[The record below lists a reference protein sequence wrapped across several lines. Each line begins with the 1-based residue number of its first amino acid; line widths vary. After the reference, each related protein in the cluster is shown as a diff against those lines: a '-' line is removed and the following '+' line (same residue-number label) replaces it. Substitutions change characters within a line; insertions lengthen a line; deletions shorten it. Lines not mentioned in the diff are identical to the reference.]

1 MKKWF
6 APTSFCLMVCLLMTT
21 PANAQTRRKKT
32 NDKPATSLPPVTL
45 INNPAPEYLSGEVS
59 VAVRANEN
67 PLIRLGLAQHGVA
80 LVEFPASD
88 RFFAINPGNPDLVTV
103 EDSPTKATDHFFVMR
118 PGTGFLPAS
127 DGAKLAAPATS
138 LIVQMTSGMVVTFVL
153 YPIREIERNAHRCV
167 IGYDREAV
175 VNARKAA
182 GLAVNLDQRENA
194 PKRKLPAS
202 IRVAAEDEASI
213 ESPVPTNESKTTS
226 PTSESNMTSIAPVP
240 PVPFG
245 LYGRARSDEPAWKIF
260 GTEKLRWSKA
270 AHGLLITAQARI
282 VDAQQREVWIA
293 VRNATKQMI
302 QIVPGHPELYVQ
314 TLDGKG
320 RVLQAEP
327 VTQLKAETTHTDGL
341 IGAGQT
347 ARYRLVYEPPVLG
360 ARQKLGVA
368 VAQTQ
373 AADEPAM
380 MELSAQLK

>member
-1 MKKWF
+1 M
-6 APTSFCLMVCLLMTT
+6 
-21 PANAQTRRKKT
+21 
-32 NDKPATSLPPVTL
+32 
-45 INNPAPEYLSGEVS
+45 
-59 VAVRANEN
+59 
-67 PLIRLGLAQHGVA
+67 
-80 LVEFPASD
+80 
-88 RFFAINPGNPDLVTV
+88 
-103 EDSPTKATDHFFVMR
+103 
-118 PGTGFLPAS
+118 
-127 DGAKLAAPATS
+127 
-138 LIVQMTSGMVVTFVL
+138 
-153 YPIREIERNAHRCV
+153 
-167 IGYDREAV
+167 
-175 VNARKAA
+175 
-182 GLAVNLDQRENA
+182 
-194 PKRKLPAS
+194 
-202 IRVAAEDEASI
+202 
-213 ESPVPTNESKTTS
+213 
-226 PTSESNMTSIAPVP
+226 
-240 PVPFG
+240 
-245 LYGRARSDEPAWKIF
+245 
-260 GTEKLRWSKA
+260 
-270 AHGLLITAQARI
+270 ITAQARI

>member
-1 MKKWF
+1 MMKKQF
-6 APTSFCLMVCLLMTT
+6 AQLGLGLAVCLLLNDV
-21 PANAQTRRKKT
+21 ASAQTQRKKAEV
-32 NDKPATSLPPVTL
+32 KPTVSLPPVTL
-45 INNPAPEYLSGEVS
+45 VNNPAPEYLSGEVS

-88 RFFAINPGNPDLVTV
+88 RFFAINPGNPDLVTI

-118 PGTGFLPAS
+118 PGTGFLPAL
-127 DGAKLAAPATS
+127 DGSKLSAPATS

-167 IGYDREAV
+167 ISYDREAV

-182 GLAVNLDQRENA
+182 GLAVNLDQREDPA
-194 PKRKLPAS
+194 KQRQPAS
-202 IRVAAEDEASI
+202 IRVATGAETNGERSAPASEA
-213 ESPVPTNESKTTS
+213 
-226 PTSESNMTSIAPVP
+226 NMTSSTPVP
-240 PVPFG
+240 LAPFG
-245 LYGRARSDEPAWKIF
+245 PYGRVKTDEPAWKTF
-260 GTEKLRWSKA
+260 GTDKLQWSKA

-293 VRNATKQMI
+293 VRNTTKQMI
-302 QIVPGHPELYVQ
+302 QIVTGHPELYVQ

-327 VTQLKAETTHTDGL
+327 VMQLKAETTHVDGL

-368 VAQTQ
+368 VAHTQ